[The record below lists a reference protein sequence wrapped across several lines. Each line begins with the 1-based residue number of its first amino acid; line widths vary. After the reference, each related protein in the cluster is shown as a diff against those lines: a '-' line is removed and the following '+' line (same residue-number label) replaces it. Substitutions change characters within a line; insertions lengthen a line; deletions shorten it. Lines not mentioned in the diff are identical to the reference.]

1 MKRGE
6 QKRIPAPG
14 QSQSTHV
21 FGGYNWRDDTV
32 HAIQHA
38 KRNSEGFCRFIDY
51 VMGEVYPHRKVVLV
65 MDNARIHTS
74 QASQAMLGLYADRLQ
89 VVFLPKYCPFLNPIE
104 RYWQHLKILVNVNRL
119 HHSFEAL
126 KTCISQHL
134 CLQNDLTFPDR
145 FTFSKDL

>member
-14 QSQSTHV
+14 QSRTTHV
-21 FGGYNWRDDTV
+21 FGGYNWRDDTI
-32 HAIQHA
+32 HAFQHPR
-38 KRNSEGFCRFIDY
+38 RNSEGFCRFIDY
-51 VMGEVYPHRKVVLV
+51 LMREVYPYRKVVLV

-74 QASQAMLGLYADRLQ
+74 QASTAMLDLYAQRLQ

-104 RYWQHLKILVNVNRL
+104 RYWKHLKGLVNSNRL

-126 KTCISQHL
+126 RTCIAQHVS
-134 CLQNDLTFPDR
+134 LQNVLTDPDR
-145 FTFSKDL
+145 FTFSKNL